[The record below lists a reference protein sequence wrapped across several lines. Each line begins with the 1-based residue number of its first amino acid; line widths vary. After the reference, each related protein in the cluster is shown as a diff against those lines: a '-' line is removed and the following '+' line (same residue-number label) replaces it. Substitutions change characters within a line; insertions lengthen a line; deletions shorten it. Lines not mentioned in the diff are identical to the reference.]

1 MHNHLVM
8 NSPKEHLKNTSLDD
22 ELDAILA
29 DSGTTDLLQ
38 KLNEHEVYL
47 TPTLYFRRSTS
58 GVGSFCY
65 TFDNHHRP
73 VFRRGRL
80 RCSRI

>member
-1 MHNHLVM
+1 MHNPLVM
-8 NSPKEHLKNTSLDD
+8 NSPKEHLKNTSLDN

-47 TPTLYFRRSTS
+47 TPTSYFRLLLGSVRFVILLIISTDLYFVEEDCDVR
-58 GVGSFCY
+58 
-65 TFDNHHRP
+65 
-73 VFRRGRL
+73 
-80 RCSRI
+80 

>member
-8 NSPKEHLKNTSLDD
+8 NSPKEHLKNTSLDN

-47 TPTLYFRRSTS
+47 TPTSYFRRSTS
-58 GVGSFCY
+58 GSVHFVILLIIITDLYFVEEDC
-65 TFDNHHRP
+65 DVR
-73 VFRRGRL
+73 
-80 RCSRI
+80 

>member
-1 MHNHLVM
+1 M
-8 NSPKEHLKNTSLDD
+8 NSPKEHLKNTSLDN

-47 TPTLYFRRSTS
+47 TPTSSSIVYFWGRFILLYF
-58 GVGSFCY
+58 
-65 TFDNHHRP
+65 
-73 VFRRGRL
+73 
-80 RCSRI
+80 

>member
-1 MHNHLVM
+1 MRLYLKRVRCLMHNHLFM
-8 NSPKEHLKNTSLDD
+8 NSPKEHLKNTSLDN

-47 TPTLYFRRSTS
+47 TPTPYFR
-58 GVGSFCY
+58 
-65 TFDNHHRP
+65 
-73 VFRRGRL
+73 
-80 RCSRI
+80 